1 MTASRH
7 SVDSTTTVKKKAPS
21 DAAHKPP
28 IDVYCLALVVG
39 YGLYRALM
47 NLTYSTALSSVPG
60 SYPLNEAN
68 LEFSLATSLSI
79 VGCSTV
85 LIVLG
90 CLHPTFDFKIPG
102 IIAIGVLVALNLFSQ
117 IEWPLPGATVLM
129 PGVYG
134 VALIVANVA
143 WLVPFTLLNPRRC
156 LATLATCVLCNALM
170 TTGLGF
176 LSTSIQIAVLA
187 IFGITSAI
195 MLGLLDHIHT
205 GHPVADVADDGP
217 LHPHAAWEATCKVLG
232 ELKGTL
238 IIYAAFTA
246 LTGFIVAFLFTD
258 SPVGGSV
265 PLNNLALAVAAAVMT
280 FLALVLRRSVNL
292 REVFKAS
299 APVVALL
306 FVILP
311 FTGPVYGRAF
321 CMGLVFISGI
331 VNIST
336 LFLLI
341 DTSHMRGAPIV
352 AVMSATTLL
361 ARLCLTA
368 SLVAGMILGAQTH
381 IDYFTRTLIM
391 VLGSVYLLAIA
402 FMALT
407 RKTRQSIKTAMPSLS
422 TIQESVEIDAEDSL
436 DNGRSADLPTEDPLA
451 HESSLRERRSYELAT
466 QYHLTPRE
474 REILLL
480 LARGRTSPYIARE
493 LNIAPNTVRSYM
505 REIYTK
511 LGAHSKQDVI
521 DLFS

>member
-1 MTASRH
+1 MTVSRH
-7 SVDSTTTVKKKAPS
+7 SVVTIPTVEQAPSPAAAATAHKAPV
-21 DAAHKPP
+21 
-28 IDVYCLALVVG
+28 DVYCLALVIG

-79 VGCSTV
+79 VGCSAV

-90 CLHPTFDFKIPG
+90 CLHPSFDLKIPG

-117 IEWPLPGATVLM
+117 IEWPLPGAAVLM

-134 VALIVANVA
+134 AALIVANVA
-143 WLVPFTLLNPRRC
+143 WLVPFTSLNPRRC
-156 LATLATCVLCNALM
+156 LATLATCILCNALM
-170 TTGLGF
+170 TTALGF

-187 IFGITSAI
+187 IFGITSAV
-195 MLGLLDHIHT
+195 MLGLLGRIRT
-205 GHPVADVADDGP
+205 GRPVADTPTDTP

-238 IIYAAFTA
+238 IIYAAFTT
-246 LTGFIVAFLFTD
+246 LTGFIAAFLFTD
-258 SPVGGSV
+258 PPVDSSM
-265 PLNNLALAVAAAVMT
+265 PLNNLALAIAAAVMT
-280 FLALVLRRSVNL
+280 FLALVLRRSVDL
-292 REVFKAS
+292 REVFKAA
-299 APVVALL
+299 APVVAFM

-341 DTSHMRGAPIV
+341 DASHMRGAPIV

-361 ARLCLTA
+361 ARLCLAA
-368 SLVAGMILGAQTH
+368 SLIAGMTLGAQTH
-381 IDYFTRTLIM
+381 IDHFTRTLIM
-391 VLGSVYLLAIA
+391 VLGSVYLLAVA
-402 FMALT
+402 FMAIT
-407 RKTRQSIKTAMPSLS
+407 RKTRQSIKTAIPPLS
-422 TIQESVEIDAEDSL
+422 TVQDDAGQETNDSAGT
-436 DNGRSADLPTEDPLA
+436 NPLPDDTPA
-451 HESSLRERRSYELAT
+451 HEVNLMEQRSHELAA

-480 LARGRTSPYIARE
+480 LARGRTSPYIASE

-505 REIYTK
+505 REIYSK